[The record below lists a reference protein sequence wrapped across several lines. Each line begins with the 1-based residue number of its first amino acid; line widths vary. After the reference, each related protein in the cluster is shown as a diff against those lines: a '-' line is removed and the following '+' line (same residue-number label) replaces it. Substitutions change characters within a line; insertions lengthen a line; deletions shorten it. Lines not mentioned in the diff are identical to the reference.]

1 MHRTVGAM
9 EATGSPMLWY
19 PTWYATPGHSSFS
32 GAGGGAT
39 AGLYSASA
47 IPDLG
52 SMVSAIGSI
61 GSTSSGSGGGGFGG
75 GGGGG
80 GGGAGG
86 GF

>member
-1 MHRTVGAM
+1 MYESSRAGRPVG
-9 EATGSPMLWY
+9 WY
-19 PTWYATPGHSSFS
+19 PLWWSSPHTGGF
-32 GAGGGAT
+32 GFGGGGA
-39 AGLYSASA
+39 AAGGGLYSAGA

-52 SMVSAIGSI
+52 SMVSALGSI
-61 GSTSSGSGGGGFGG
+61 GSSASHSSGGGGFGG